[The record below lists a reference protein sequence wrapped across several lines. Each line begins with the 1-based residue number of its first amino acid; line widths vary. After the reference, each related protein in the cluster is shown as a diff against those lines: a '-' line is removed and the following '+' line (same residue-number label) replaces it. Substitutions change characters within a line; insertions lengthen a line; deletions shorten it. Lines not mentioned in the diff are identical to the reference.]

1 VANFLMYNFL
11 GEFNL
16 YIKKWRGLLEDSYI
30 FKSLL
35 IVQIQSK
42 ELTRLLYKKVKF
54 FFLVFLLFDLK
65 VFLNEIFETFLK
77 NT

>member
-1 VANFLMYNFL
+1 MYNFL